1 MTPPTHI
8 TENNHIRLLAAIM
21 FVDIVG
27 YSKMMQE
34 DEENAKYLRDHQR
47 SVIETYLL
55 NYHGQ
60 VMQYYGDGT
69 LIIFGSALAAV
80 KCARDIQVELIKEP
94 AVPLRIGIHIG
105 DIVYDD
111 EGIYGDAVNIAS
123 RIQAYGTAGSVIIS
137 DSVFNEIKNHSG
149 IHVESFGEKK
159 LKNIAK
165 PVCLYSLICNN
176 LEASGQATAVDGSIL
191 DEILQKSE
199 KSAKK
204 LGSLNRGVSD
214 MFRTSYRNHINLSAI
229 ADNKSNIMISI
240 NGIIISIIIAS
251 ISTRILSNSL
261 LLLPT
266 AILLITCMMSLVYS
280 VLAARPRVSNEKVTL
295 DDVRSNRSNIL
306 FFGNFHTMERDD
318 FVTGIEELM
327 SDSERLYDTMA
338 RDLHGL
344 GVVLSKKFKLLRVA
358 YNIFMVGLVL
368 TVCSFLL
375 VYSFFSN
382 AIGS

>member
-1 MTPPTHI
+1 
-8 TENNHIRLLAAIM
+8 M
-21 FVDIVG
+21 FADIVG
-27 YSKMMQE
+27 YSKMMQKN
-34 DEENAKYLRDHQR
+34 EETAKSLRDHQR
-47 SVIETYLL
+47 SVIETLL
-55 NYHGQ
+55 LKYHGQ

-69 LIIFGSALAAV
+69 LIMFGSALAAV
-80 KCARDIQVELIKEP
+80 ECARDIQVELTKKP
-94 AVPLRIGIHIG
+94 AVPIRIGIHIG

-123 RIQAYGTAGSVIIS
+123 RIQSHGTAGSVMIS
-137 DSVFNEIKNHSG
+137 ENVFNEIKNHSG
-149 IHVESFGEKK
+149 IRAESFGEHK

-165 PVCLYSLICNN
+165 PVSLYSLTCKTT
-176 LEASGQATAVDGSIL
+176 EPSEQSHVEDEESGQSSEIKSSIL
-191 DEILQKSE
+191 DEIPQKSE

-251 ISTRILSNSL
+251 ISTRILSNFL
-261 LLLPT
+261 LILPT

-327 SDSERLYDTMA
+327 SDSKRLYGTMA

-344 GVVLSKKFKLLRVA
+344 GSVLSKKFRLLRVA
-358 YNIFMVGLVL
+358 YNIFMVGLVAS
-368 TVCSFLL
+368 VCSFLL
-375 VYSFFSN
+375 VYLL
-382 AIGS
+382 I